1 MVAVW
6 IALLWPPLPVGAPSP
21 LAAFSLLLVP
31 SFLSLPNQPANI
43 LNGAL
48 VVIEILSGRSK
59 LRCAE
64 SLHRAQRRSL
74 AAPQDE
80 PSPGQHR

>member
-48 VVIEILSGRSK
+48 VVIEILWLATVYPSLQVSG
-59 LRCAE
+59 AE
-64 SLHRAQRRSL
+64 TQPL
-74 AAPQDE
+74 AA
-80 PSPGQHR
+80 